1 MIRGLYVAAEGMA
14 ARQKAQDAIANNLA
28 NLNTTGFKA
37 DRPAFEAV
45 YERQLY
51 RVQGTR
57 SQPIGALSAGAILRE
72 LYTDLQQGALTTT
85 GNPLDVAIDGA
96 GFFAVQTAQGIRY
109 TRNGAF
115 QRNADGM
122 LTTRA
127 GDPVL
132 GEGNQPIR
140 VPPNATVHIGEDG
153 AVLANGTRV
162 GRLLIVQGD
171 LAKAPDGD
179 FIGAAQPVANP
190 RVVAGALEA
199 SNVNMV
205 REMVTMIEL
214 IRAYETHQKIIH
226 AHDSTL
232 ERAINELPKV

>member
-1 MIRGLYVAAEGMA
+1 MLRGLYVAAEGMA

-37 DRPAFEAV
+37 DRPVFETI

-51 RVQGTR
+51 RQQGTQ

-72 LYTDLQQGALTTT
+72 LYTDFQPGALAST

-96 GFFAVQTAQGIRY
+96 GFFAIQTPQGVRY

-115 QRNADGM
+115 QLNAQGI
-122 LTTRA
+122 LTTRE
-127 GDPVL
+127 GYPVL
-132 GEGNQPIR
+132 GVNAQPVQ
-140 VPPNATVHIGEDG
+140 VPRNAEIFIGENG
-153 AVLANGTRV
+153 AVLANGAQV
-162 GRLLIVQGD
+162 GRLLIVQGNLTKD
-171 LAKAPDGD
+171 PDGY
-179 FIGAAQPVANP
+179 FVGAAQPVENT
-190 RVVAGALEA
+190 RVVRGALEA

-214 IRAYETHQKIIH
+214 IRAYETHQKAIH
-226 AHDSTL
+226 THDETL
-232 ERAINELPKV
+232 GRAINELAKI

>member
-37 DRPAFEAV
+37 DRPAFATV

-96 GFFAVQTAQGIRY
+96 GFFAVQTPQGVRY

-115 QRNADGM
+115 QLNAGGM

-127 GDPVL
+127 GDLVL

-140 VPPNATVHIGEDG
+140 VPPNATVQIGEDG

-179 FIGAAQPVANP
+179 FIGAAQPIANP

-226 AHDSTL
+226 AHDDTL
-232 ERAINELPKV
+232 QRAINELPKV

>member
-37 DRPAFEAV
+37 DRPAFATV

-96 GFFAVQTAQGIRY
+96 GFFAVQTPQGVRY

-115 QRNADGM
+115 QRNAGGI
-122 LTTRA
+122 LTTHA

-162 GRLLIVQGD
+162 GRLLIVQGN
-171 LAKAPDGD
+171 LTKAPDGD
-179 FIGAAQPVANP
+179 FVGAAQPIANP

-214 IRAYETHQKIIH
+214 IRAYETHQKIIQ
-226 AHDSTL
+226 AHDDTL
-232 ERAINELPKV
+232 QRAINELPKV

>member
-1 MIRGLYVAAEGMA
+1 MLRGLYVAAEGMA

-37 DRPAFEAV
+37 DRPAFATV

-72 LYTDLQQGALTTT
+72 LYTDLQQGALITT

-96 GFFAVQTAQGIRY
+96 GFFAVQTPQGIRY

-115 QRNADGM
+115 QLDAGGV
-122 LTTRA
+122 LATRT

-140 VPPNATVHIGEDG
+140 VPPNAPVQIGEDG
-153 AVLANGTRV
+153 AVLANGARI
-162 GRLLIVQGD
+162 GRLLIVQGE
-171 LAKAPDGD
+171 LTKAPDGD
-179 FIGAAQPVANP
+179 FVGAAQPVANP
-190 RVVAGALEA
+190 RVAAGALEA

-226 AHDSTL
+226 AYDSTL

>member
-37 DRPAFEAV
+37 DRPAFATV

-51 RVQGTR
+51 RIEGAR
-57 SQPIGALSAGAILRE
+57 ALPIGALSAGAILHE
-72 LYTDLQQGALTTT
+72 LYTDLQQGALTTS
-85 GNPLDVAIDGA
+85 GNPLDVAIDGV
-96 GFFAVQTAQGIRY
+96 GFFAVQTPQGIRY

-115 QRNADGM
+115 QLDASGT
-122 LTTRA
+122 LVTRA
-127 GDPVL
+127 GSPVL

-140 VPPNATVHIGEDG
+140 APRNATVQIGEDG
-153 AVLANGTRV
+153 SVLANGTRV
-162 GRLLIVQGD
+162 GRLLIVQGE

-179 FIGAAQPVANP
+179 FIGAAQPVANS
-190 RVVAGALEA
+190 RVVAGALET
-199 SNVNMV
+199 SNVSMV

-226 AHDSTL
+226 AHDETL
-232 ERAINELPKV
+232 GRAINELPKV

>member
-1 MIRGLYVAAEGMA
+1 
-14 ARQKAQDAIANNLA
+14 
-28 NLNTTGFKA
+28 
-37 DRPAFEAV
+37 
-45 YERQLY
+45 
-51 RVQGTR
+51 VQGTR

-96 GFFAVQTAQGIRY
+96 GFFAVQTPQGVRY

-115 QRNADGM
+115 QRNAGGI

-140 VPPNATVHIGEDG
+140 VPPNATVKIGEDG

-162 GRLLIVQGD
+162 GSD
-171 LAKAPDGD
+171 C
-179 FIGAAQPVANP
+179 
-190 RVVAGALEA
+190 
-199 SNVNMV
+199 
-205 REMVTMIEL
+205 
-214 IRAYETHQKIIH
+214 
-226 AHDSTL
+226 
-232 ERAINELPKV
+232 

>member
-37 DRPAFEAV
+37 DRPAFETV

-51 RVQGTR
+51 RVQGAR
-57 SQPIGALSAGAILRE
+57 SQPIGALSAGAILRG
-72 LYTDLQQGALTTT
+72 LYTDMQQGALITT

-96 GFFAVQTAQGIRY
+96 GFFAVQTPQGVRY

-115 QRNADGM
+115 QLNADGT
-122 LTTRA
+122 LTTRT
-127 GDPVL
+127 GNPVL

-140 VPPNATVHIGEDG
+140 VPRNATVQIGEDG
-153 AVLANGTRV
+153 SVRANGTQI
-162 GRLLIVQGD
+162 GRLLIVQGN
-171 LAKAPDGD
+171 LTKAPDGD
-179 FIGAAQPVANP
+179 FVGAVQPIANP
-190 RVVAGALEA
+190 RIVAGALET